1 MAAKRAKRPK
11 RPTQAKRTPSRTD
24 PHRALRDHLVDLL
37 RVGHAHIGF
46 EDAIA
51 DWPDGLRGAKP
62 PGQPFT
68 PWRLLEH
75 IRITQ
80 WDIVEFTKSAQH
92 VSPEWPEGYW
102 PAGDAPA
109 DATAW
114 DKSVVQ
120 VARDLRSMARLVT
133 DPKTDLFARIPHG
146 TGQTVLREALVLA
159 DHNSYHL
166 GQLLLLRRLLGA
178 YEEPGR

>member
-1 MAAKRAKRPK
+1 MAAKRAK
-11 RPTQAKRTPSRTD
+11 RPTQAKRTPTRSD
-24 PHRALRDHLVDLL
+24 PDRALRDHLVDLL

-46 EDAIA
+46 GDAIR
-51 DWPDGLRGAKP
+51 DWPAGLRGAKP

-75 IRITQ
+75 MRITQ
-80 WDIVEFTKSAQH
+80 WDIVEFTRNAKH

-102 PAGDAPA
+102 PAEDAPEH
-109 DATAW
+109 DVAW
-114 DKSVVQ
+114 DESVLQ
-120 VARDLRSMARLVT
+120 VKRDLRAMARLVA
-133 DPKTDLFARIPHG
+133 DPKTDLFTRIPHG

-178 YEEPGR
+178 YKEPGR